1 MGSPLRTVHLRCSS
15 SSPPGDTVAI
25 AVDGGSGVDL
35 ARVGL
40 ALGLDPASVRPNG
53 YFLSRGPGHVCS
65 AVTWRAL
72 LNFFAARGLPTG
84 ADAAA
89 PVAVDGKPAASP
101 APNSDPITLVCSKR
115 KSGLV
120 VERRSK
126 RTKPQENGSSL
137 SKRSDDVL
145 SEEIV
150 LGLKRRL
157 RLDDTIPAK
166 KIKQVEYGSDTQQP
180 VKFSCSFVNANGKR
194 PQEEEMIASL
204 SCKRVR

>member
-1 MGSPLRTVHLRCSS
+1 MGSPLRTVHLRRSS
-15 SSPPGDTVAI
+15 SSPPGDTVVI

-101 APNSDPITLVCSKR
+101 APTSDPTTLVCSKR

-166 KIKQVEYGSDTQQP
+166 KIKQVEYGS
-180 VKFSCSFVNANGKR
+180 G
-194 PQEEEMIASL
+194 E
-204 SCKRVR
+204 

>member
-1 MGSPLRTVHLRCSS
+1 MPLWRILHLWKIITDTHTVVGSVKLYS
-15 SSPPGDTVAI
+15 
-25 AVDGGSGVDL
+25 
-35 ARVGL
+35 
-40 ALGLDPASVRPNG
+40 
-53 YFLSRGPGHVCS
+53 
-65 AVTWRAL
+65 
-72 LNFFAARGLPTG
+72 
-84 ADAAA
+84 
-89 PVAVDGKPAASP
+89 
-101 APNSDPITLVCSKR
+101 SDPITLVCSKR

-166 KIKQVEYGSDTQQP
+166 KIKQVEYGS
-180 VKFSCSFVNANGKR
+180 G
-194 PQEEEMIASL
+194 E
-204 SCKRVR
+204 